1 MIGIIVAEEKELL
14 AVKEIMTTIE
24 EINIYEKIFYKGSI
38 ENKNVVVVKSN
49 VGKVNSARVCQILI
63 DRFNPSLVINVGTA
77 GSVDN
82 KLDIGD
88 IVVANKL
95 VQYDFDVTPFG
106 RKLGEIENIGEYI
119 NEKQEGVEIL
129 GIHLEGPFVSPKF
142 AGAQPLEYIVKCDID
157 QFNSINE
164 ASLNTVKQVSYACEE
179 NGLNFTTH
187 LVNNGIVA
195 SIGHSNSDYAT
206 VVKAADL
213 GATSITHT
221 YNAQKGLHHRDIG
234 VVGAAMLDDRLS
246 AELICDLIHVSPAA
260 IKLLFKNKGKDNI
273 CLITDSIEAKYMP
286 DGEYSLGGQPVFVKD
301 NVARL
306 ENGTLAGSTLKL
318 NEGVRNFMNTVN
330 ISLAEAVDCATIN
343 PARVLGIADR
353 KGSIELGKDADL
365 IVVDKDLNVYMTIC
379 RGNVVYSK
387 L

>member
-1 MIGIIVAEEKELL
+1 MSFLGFKNSKIYVYGKGIIETSLLINNGKIEMIGEINTDELIQLPDNLIVLPGFVDKHIHGANHADFMNPTKEDLKKITKAIAREGTTSCL
-14 AVKEIMTTIE
+14 ATTMTQSMEAIKSAVK
-24 EINIYEKIFYKGSI
+24 
-38 ENKNVVVVKSN
+38 
-49 VGKVNSARVCQILI
+49 
-63 DRFNPSLVINVGTA
+63 
-77 GSVDN
+77 
-82 KLDIGD
+82 
-88 IVVANKL
+88 
-95 VQYDFDVTPFG
+95 
-106 RKLGEIENIGEYI
+106 NIGEYI
-119 NEKQEGVEIL
+119 NEKHEGVEIL
-129 GIHLEGPFVSPKF
+129 GVHLEGPFVSPKF

-179 NGLNFTTH
+179 NGLDFTTH

-221 YNAQKGLHHRDIG
+221 YNAQRGLHHRDIG
-234 VVGAAMLDDRLS
+234 VVGAAMLDDRFS
-246 AELICDLIHVSPAA
+246 CELICDLIHVSPAA

-301 NVARL
+301 NAARL

-330 ISLAEAVDCATIN
+330 ISLTEAVDCATIN
-343 PARVLGIADR
+343 PARVLGIDDR

-379 RGNVVYSK
+379 RGNIVYSK

>member
-1 MIGIIVAEEKELL
+1 MSFLGFKNSKIYVYGKGIIETSLLINNGKIEMIGEINTDELIQLPDNLMVLPGFVDKHIHGANHADFMNPTKEDLKKITDAIVQEGTTSCLATTMTQSMEAIKS
-14 AVKEIMTTIE
+14 AVK
-24 EINIYEKIFYKGSI
+24 
-38 ENKNVVVVKSN
+38 
-49 VGKVNSARVCQILI
+49 
-63 DRFNPSLVINVGTA
+63 
-77 GSVDN
+77 
-82 KLDIGD
+82 
-88 IVVANKL
+88 
-95 VQYDFDVTPFG
+95 
-106 RKLGEIENIGEYI
+106 NIGEYI

>member
-1 MIGIIVAEEKELL
+1 MSFLGFKNSKIYVYGKGIIETSLLINNGKIEMIGEINTDELIQLPDNLIVLPGFVDKHIHGANHADFMNPTKDDLKKITDAIAREGTTSCLATTMTQSMEAIKS
-14 AVKEIMTTIE
+14 AVK
-24 EINIYEKIFYKGSI
+24 
-38 ENKNVVVVKSN
+38 
-49 VGKVNSARVCQILI
+49 
-63 DRFNPSLVINVGTA
+63 
-77 GSVDN
+77 
-82 KLDIGD
+82 
-88 IVVANKL
+88 
-95 VQYDFDVTPFG
+95 
-106 RKLGEIENIGEYI
+106 NIGEYI
-119 NEKQEGVEIL
+119 NEKHEGVEIL

-164 ASLNTVKQVSYACEE
+164 TSLNTVKQVSYACEE
-179 NGLNFTTH
+179 NGLDFTTH

-206 VVKAADL
+206 VVKAAGL

-246 AELICDLIHVSPAA
+246 CELICDLIHVSPAA

-301 NVARL
+301 NAARL

-330 ISLAEAVDCATIN
+330 ISLNEAVDCATIN
-343 PARVLGIADR
+343 PAKVLGIADR

>member
-1 MIGIIVAEEKELL
+1 MSFLGFKNSKIYVYGKGIIETSLLINNGKIEMIGEINTDELIQLPDNLIVLPGFVDKHIHGANHADFMNPTKEDLKKITKAIVREGTTSCL
-14 AVKEIMTTIE
+14 ATTMTQSMEAIKSAVK
-24 EINIYEKIFYKGSI
+24 
-38 ENKNVVVVKSN
+38 
-49 VGKVNSARVCQILI
+49 
-63 DRFNPSLVINVGTA
+63 
-77 GSVDN
+77 
-82 KLDIGD
+82 
-88 IVVANKL
+88 
-95 VQYDFDVTPFG
+95 
-106 RKLGEIENIGEYI
+106 NIGEYI
-119 NEKQEGVEIL
+119 NGKHEGVEIL

-179 NGLNFTTH
+179 NGLDFTTH

-195 SIGHSNSDYAT
+195 SIGHSNSDYST

-221 YNAQKGLHHRDIG
+221 YNAQRGLHHRDIG

-246 AELICDLIHVSPAA
+246 CELICDLIHVSPAA

-301 NVARL
+301 NAARL

-330 ISLAEAVDCATIN
+330 ISLTEAVDCATIN
-343 PARVLGIADR
+343 PAKVLGIDDR

>member
-1 MIGIIVAEEKELL
+1 MSFLGFKNSKIYVYGKGIIETSLLINNGKIEMIGEINTDELIQLPDNLMVLPGFVDKHIHGANHADFMNPTKEDLKKITKAIAREGTTSCL
-14 AVKEIMTTIE
+14 ATTMTQSMEAIKSAVK
-24 EINIYEKIFYKGSI
+24 
-38 ENKNVVVVKSN
+38 
-49 VGKVNSARVCQILI
+49 
-63 DRFNPSLVINVGTA
+63 
-77 GSVDN
+77 
-82 KLDIGD
+82 
-88 IVVANKL
+88 
-95 VQYDFDVTPFG
+95 
-106 RKLGEIENIGEYI
+106 NIGEYI

>member
-1 MIGIIVAEEKELL
+1 MSFLGFKNSKIYVYGKGIIETSLLINNGKIEMIGEINTDELIQLPDNLIVLPGFVDKHIHGANHADFMNPTKDDLKKITDAIAQEGTTSCLATTMTQSMDAIKS
-14 AVKEIMTTIE
+14 AVK
-24 EINIYEKIFYKGSI
+24 
-38 ENKNVVVVKSN
+38 
-49 VGKVNSARVCQILI
+49 
-63 DRFNPSLVINVGTA
+63 
-77 GSVDN
+77 
-82 KLDIGD
+82 
-88 IVVANKL
+88 
-95 VQYDFDVTPFG
+95 
-106 RKLGEIENIGEYI
+106 NIGEYI
-119 NEKQEGVEIL
+119 NEKHEGVEIL

-179 NGLNFTTH
+179 NGLDFTTH

-246 AELICDLIHVSPAA
+246 CELICDLIHVSPAA

-301 NVARL
+301 NAARL

-330 ISLAEAVDCATIN
+330 ISLTEAVDCATIN
-343 PARVLGIADR
+343 PAKVLGIADR

>member
-1 MIGIIVAEEKELL
+1 MSFLGFKNSKIYVYGKGIIETSLLINNGKIEMMGEINNDELVQLPENLIVLPGFVDKHIHGANHADFMNPTKEDLKKITEAIAHEGTTSCL
-14 AVKEIMTTIE
+14 ATTMTQSMDAIKAAVK
-24 EINIYEKIFYKGSI
+24 
-38 ENKNVVVVKSN
+38 
-49 VGKVNSARVCQILI
+49 
-63 DRFNPSLVINVGTA
+63 
-77 GSVDN
+77 
-82 KLDIGD
+82 
-88 IVVANKL
+88 
-95 VQYDFDVTPFG
+95 
-106 RKLGEIENIGEYI
+106 NIGEYI
-119 NEKQEGVEIL
+119 NEDHEGVEIL

-142 AGAQPLEYIVKCDID
+142 AGAQPLEFIVKCDID
-157 QFNSINE
+157 QFNLINE

-179 NGLNFTTH
+179 NGLDFTTH
-187 LVNNGIVA
+187 LVNSGIVA

-221 YNAQKGLHHRDIG
+221 YNAQRGLHHRDIG
-234 VVGAAMLDDRLS
+234 VVGAAMLDERLS

-301 NVARL
+301 NAARL

-330 ISLAEAVDCATIN
+330 ISLTDAVDCATIN
-343 PARVLGIADR
+343 PAKVLGIDDR

-365 IVVDKDLNVYMTIC
+365 IVVDEDLNVYMTIC
-379 RGNVVYSK
+379 RGNVVCSK

>member
-1 MIGIIVAEEKELL
+1 MSFLGFKNSKIYVYGKGIIETSLL
-14 AVKEIMTTIE
+14 INNGKIEMLGDFNNDKLIQLPDNLIVLPGFVDKHIHGANHADFMNPTKDDLKKITDAIAHEGTTSCLATTMTQSMDAIKAAVK
-24 EINIYEKIFYKGSI
+24 
-38 ENKNVVVVKSN
+38 
-49 VGKVNSARVCQILI
+49 
-63 DRFNPSLVINVGTA
+63 
-77 GSVDN
+77 
-82 KLDIGD
+82 
-88 IVVANKL
+88 
-95 VQYDFDVTPFG
+95 
-106 RKLGEIENIGEYI
+106 NIGAYI
-119 NEKQEGVEIL
+119 NESHEGVEIL

-142 AGAQPLEYIVKCDID
+142 AGAQPLEFIVQCDIEK
-157 QFNSINE
+157 FNSINR
-164 ASLNTVKQVSYACEE
+164 ASLYTVKQVSYACEE
-179 NGLNFTTH
+179 NGLDFTTH

-206 VVKAADL
+206 VVKATDL

-221 YNAQKGLHHRDIG
+221 YNAQRGLHHRDIG

-246 AELICDLIHVSPAA
+246 CELICDLIHVSPAA

-286 DGEYSLGGQPVFVKD
+286 DGKYSLGGQPVFVKD
-301 NVARL
+301 NAARL

-330 ISLAEAVDCATIN
+330 ISLTDAVDCATIN
-343 PARVLGIADR
+343 PARVLGIDDR

-379 RGNVVYSK
+379 RGNIVYSK

>member
-1 MIGIIVAEEKELL
+1 MSFLGFKNSKIYVYGKGIIEASLLIEKGKIGMLGDFNNDKLIQLPDNLIVLPGFVDKHIHGANHADFMNPTKDDLKKITDAIAHEGTTSCLATTMTQSMDAIKA
-14 AVKEIMTTIE
+14 AVK
-24 EINIYEKIFYKGSI
+24 
-38 ENKNVVVVKSN
+38 
-49 VGKVNSARVCQILI
+49 
-63 DRFNPSLVINVGTA
+63 
-77 GSVDN
+77 
-82 KLDIGD
+82 
-88 IVVANKL
+88 
-95 VQYDFDVTPFG
+95 
-106 RKLGEIENIGEYI
+106 NIGEYI
-119 NEKQEGVEIL
+119 NESHEGVEIL

-142 AGAQPLEYIVKCDID
+142 AGAQPLEFIVKCDIEK
-157 QFNSINE
+157 FNSINR

-179 NGLNFTTH
+179 NGLDFTTH

-206 VVKAADL
+206 VVKATDL
-213 GATSITHT
+213 GAKSITHT
-221 YNAQKGLHHRDIG
+221 YNAQRGLHHRDIG

-246 AELICDLIHVSPAA
+246 CELICDLIHVSPAA

-286 DGEYSLGGQPVFVKD
+286 DGKYSLGGQPVFVKD
-301 NVARL
+301 NAARL

-330 ISLAEAVDCATIN
+330 ISLTDAVDCATIN
-343 PARVLGIADR
+343 PARVLGIDDR

-379 RGNVVYSK
+379 RGNIVYSK

>member
-1 MIGIIVAEEKELL
+1 MSFLGFKNSKIYVYGKGIIETSLLINNGKIEMIGEINTDELIQLPDNLMVLPGFVDKHIHGANQADFMNPTKEDLKKITKAIAREGTTSCL
-14 AVKEIMTTIE
+14 ATTMTQSMEAIKSAVK
-24 EINIYEKIFYKGSI
+24 
-38 ENKNVVVVKSN
+38 
-49 VGKVNSARVCQILI
+49 
-63 DRFNPSLVINVGTA
+63 
-77 GSVDN
+77 
-82 KLDIGD
+82 
-88 IVVANKL
+88 
-95 VQYDFDVTPFG
+95 
-106 RKLGEIENIGEYI
+106 NIGEYI

-157 QFNSINE
+157 QYNSINE

>member
-1 MIGIIVAEEKELL
+1 MSFLGFKNSKIYVYGKGIIETSLLINNGKIEMIGEINTDELIQL
-14 AVKEIMTTIE
+14 PDNLMVLPGFVDKHIHGANHADFMNPTKQDLKKITKAIAREGTTSCLATTMTQSMEAIKSAVK
-24 EINIYEKIFYKGSI
+24 
-38 ENKNVVVVKSN
+38 
-49 VGKVNSARVCQILI
+49 
-63 DRFNPSLVINVGTA
+63 
-77 GSVDN
+77 
-82 KLDIGD
+82 
-88 IVVANKL
+88 
-95 VQYDFDVTPFG
+95 
-106 RKLGEIENIGEYI
+106 NIGEYI

-365 IVVDKDLNVYMTIC
+365 IVVDKDLYVYMTIC

>member
-1 MIGIIVAEEKELL
+1 MSFLGFKNSKIYVYGKGIIETSLLINNGKIEMIGEINTDELIQLPDNLMVLPGFVDKHIHGANHADFMNPTKEDLKKITKAIAREGTTSCL
-14 AVKEIMTTIE
+14 ATTMTQSMEAIKSAVK
-24 EINIYEKIFYKGSI
+24 
-38 ENKNVVVVKSN
+38 
-49 VGKVNSARVCQILI
+49 
-63 DRFNPSLVINVGTA
+63 
-77 GSVDN
+77 
-82 KLDIGD
+82 
-88 IVVANKL
+88 
-95 VQYDFDVTPFG
+95 
-106 RKLGEIENIGEYI
+106 NIGEYI

-306 ENGTLAGSTLKL
+306 ENGKLAGSTLKL